1 LQQFNVFV
9 CLILRTAILR
19 YCYWCTIIFYMLT
32 AELINNN
39 IPRLQL
45 QDSIGKAL
53 RLISDYRVTH
63 LPVVSENNYLGMI
76 SEDDLLD
83 ADDEKSPIEI
93 LQENFLL
100 SSVKADVHFL
110 NAVNFSNQ
118 FETSIVPVVNIVN
131 ELAGVITMVDLL
143 KTLGNFSG
151 ANEIGGIIVME
162 MERSNFAISE
172 ISRIVESNDAT
183 ILHLNTTTHPD
194 TGLLTVTLHINKKE
208 ISAIIAAFERYEYDI
223 IFNFGD
229 EKFENNIDTN
239 YRHLM
244 NYLDI

>member
-1 LQQFNVFV
+1 
-9 CLILRTAILR
+9 
-19 YCYWCTIIFYMLT
+19 MLT

-45 QDSIGKAL
+45 QDTVSKAL
-53 RLISDYRVTH
+53 RLINDYRVTH
-63 LPVVSENNYLGMI
+63 LPVVAADKFLGLI

-83 ADDEKSPIEI
+83 ADDEKLTIEV
-93 LQENFLL
+93 LQGNFNPA
-100 SSVKADVHFL
+100 SVKENVHFL
-110 NAVNFSNQ
+110 NAVNYSTQ
-118 FETSIVPVVNIVN
+118 FETSIVPIVNVNN
-131 ELAGVITMVDLL
+131 ELAGIITLVDLL

-162 MERSNFAISE
+162 MERSQFAISE

-183 ILHLNTTTHPD
+183 ILHLNTTVHPD
-194 TGLLTVTLHINKKE
+194 TGLLTVTLHLNKKE
-208 ISAIIAAFERYEYDI
+208 TTAIIAAFERYEYDVI
-223 IFNFGD
+223 YNFSD
-229 EKFENNIDTN
+229 EKFEDNIDTN